1 MNDRMTVGAADHRSA
16 DTVYLGGTIQ
26 TMTGTTGS
34 ALACRDGLFTAVG
47 SDEQIRAHIGPE
59 TRVVNLDG
67 ATVLPGFIE
76 THLHPFMLGMNS
88 VHVDVG
94 PDACPD
100 IDAVVRAL
108 SARAAG
114 TKAGEA
120 VVGTGFDDSLVADDR
135 GLTRVDLDRVSTSRP
150 VIVRHL
156 SGHGL
161 YTNSAALK
169 AAGIDASTPE
179 PVGGTIV
186 RDTDGTPT
194 GELLEVPAMQLLGE
208 VGTLFPPGG
217 LDEALRLALHHMA
230 SVGVTSFHDLFVTA
244 DMLESYRRVDAA
256 GGLVLRARAYLG
268 LAAAEELDAAG
279 RTPHRSDMFAVGGV
293 KLVSDGSLQLHTG
306 ALTEP
311 YHDLGECHCGEMAI
325 PARDLAAMVAACHA
339 AGRQVAIHTN
349 GDRAIDH
356 ALDAIEAAAAAAAC
370 GTAIAHRLEH
380 VQTLREDQIQ
390 RMRELGVNASVFV
403 NHVYY
408 WGDRH
413 RDRFL
418 GPIRGSR
425 ISPLA
430 SITAA
435 GIPFALH
442 CDCPVTPVS
451 PLFTI
456 ATAVNR
462 LTREGHVLG
471 PEQRIDPATAVAGY
485 TSSAAT
491 IAGED
496 TIKGTI
502 SPGKLADFVVLA
514 DDPHT
519 CPTADIKDIDVLA
532 TVVGGRE
539 IYSK

>member
-1 MNDRMTVGAADHRSA
+1 MSDRTALGATDHRPPDS
-16 DTVYLGGTIQ
+16 VYLGGIVR
-26 TMTGTTGS
+26 TMTGTTAS

-47 SDEQIRAHIGPE
+47 SDAEVRAQIGPD
-59 TRVVNLDG
+59 TTVVNLRG
-67 ATVLPGFIE
+67 ATILPGFIE
-76 THLHPFMLGMNS
+76 THLHPFMMGMNS

-100 IDAVVRAL
+100 IHSVVRAL
-108 SARAAG
+108 SARAAESG
-114 TKAGEA
+114 AGES

-135 GLTRVDLDRVSTSRP
+135 GLTTVDLDRVSTTRP

-161 YTNSAALK
+161 YTNSAALES
-169 AAGIDASTPE
+169 AGIDASTPE
-179 PVGGTIV
+179 PVGGSIV
-186 RDTDGTPT
+186 RNTDGTPT

-208 VGTLFPPGG
+208 VGTLFPASD
-217 LDEALRLALHHMA
+217 LDEALRLALRRMA
-230 SVGVTSFHDLFVTA
+230 SVGVTSFHDLFVTT
-244 DMLESYRRVDAA
+244 DMLESYRRVDEA
-256 GGLVLRARAYLG
+256 GELTLRAKAYLG
-268 LAAAEELDAAG
+268 LAAAEELDASG
-279 RTPHRSDMFAVGGV
+279 RTPHRSDMFAVAGV
-293 KLVSDGSLQLHTG
+293 KLISDGSLQLHTG

-311 YHDLGECHCGEMAI
+311 YHDLGGCHCGEMAI
-325 PARDLAAMVAACHA
+325 PPGDLTTMVGACDA

-349 GDRAIDH
+349 GDRAIDI
-356 ALDAIEAAAAAAAC
+356 ALDAIEAAR
-370 GTAIAHRLEH
+370 TESDRTISHRLEH
-380 VQTLREDQIQ
+380 VQTLREDQIR
-390 RMRELGVNASVFV
+390 RMRFLGVNASVFV

-418 GPIRGSR
+418 GPERGSR

-456 ATAVNR
+456 DTAVNR